1 MSEKFQK
8 FLLSVFGVLTMSILV
23 SYLVFAWTEPSQSPP
38 QGNVPAPI
46 NVGPQGQA
54 KEGGLILNT
63 GGAQYGLIVANGRVG
78 IGTSTTNSI
87 TNTLHV
93 FGNFAVEKR
102 EPGGT
107 GWIQI
112 VPSSADVSL
121 VVKIGEA
128 LRFGF
133 ANNFDGSGF
142 TEAMRINQDKNVGIG
157 TTGPSA
163 RLHVFGDT
171 SNTRTVLINIGTT
184 ASTFFP
190 LDVRSNDSSI
200 FSVRANGIVRI
211 ENPSYHNSAIQL
223 EPQST
228 FQRIAFNQLRFYDK
242 SDMVTF
248 NNGNVGIG
256 TTTPDYKLHILGDVM
271 IDNGVLRWQN
281 TNPQIVTAWD
291 TMDIYLDTD
300 NTTVADVFRI
310 WHNGPPGSATN
321 LLTISH
327 NGNVGIG
334 TTNPVQRLTVAGNIV
349 GGDPT
354 RRMDISSG
362 NLFSNSWT
370 GLEMWGDDPTRA
382 GEMMIYGRYI
392 SFRPGKTSPTSNP
405 SEAVRIDSS
414 GNVGIGT
421 ITPQYKLHVIGDV
434 KIEGNFVATGEKSAI
449 VETSSFGKRKLYAIE
464 APTVRFIDEGEGK
477 LVNGEAKI
485 YLDPM
490 FVEAIEGEILVHLT
504 PRGPVNIYVAE
515 QKENYFVVKSFDG
528 RDVEFNWMV
537 SAFRKGYKNVRMEK
551 AE

>member
-8 FLLSVFGVLTMSILV
+8 FLLSVFGVLTMSILL

-63 GGAQYGLIVANGRVG
+63 GGAPYGLIVANGRVG
-78 IGTSTTNSI
+78 IGTSTTSSI

-102 EPGGT
+102 EPSGT

-112 VPSSADVSL
+112 VPSSDDVAL
-121 VVKIGEA
+121 VVKKEEA

-133 ANNFDGSGF
+133 ASNFNSSDF
-142 TEAMRINQDKNVGIG
+142 TEVMRINPNNNVGIG

-163 RLHVFGDT
+163 KLHVFGDT

-184 ASTFFP
+184 TSTFFP
-190 LDVRSNDSSI
+190 LEVRSNDSSI
-200 FSVRANGIVRI
+200 FSVRADRIVRI
-211 ENPSYHNSAIQL
+211 ENPSFPNSAIQL
-223 EPQST
+223 EPKNG
-228 FQRIAFNQLRFYDK
+228 FHRIAFNQLRFWDWDING
-242 SDMVTF
+242 DMVTF

-256 TTTPDYKLHILGDVM
+256 TT
-271 IDNGVLRWQN
+271 
-281 TNPQIVTAWD
+281 
-291 TMDIYLDTD
+291 
-300 NTTVADVFRI
+300 
-310 WHNGPPGSATN
+310 
-321 LLTISH
+321 
-327 NGNVGIG
+327 
-334 TTNPVQRLTVAGNIV
+334 
-349 GGDPT
+349 DPAS
-354 RRMDISSG
+354 R
-362 NLFSNSWT
+362 
-370 GLEMWGDDPTRA
+370 
-382 GEMMIYGRYI
+382 
-392 SFRPGKTSPTSNP
+392 
-405 SEAVRIDSS
+405 
-414 GNVGIGT
+414 
-421 ITPQYKLHVIGDV
+421 LHVIGNV
-434 KIEGNFVATGEKSAI
+434 KIEGNLEATGDKNAI

-515 QKENYFVVKSFDG
+515 QKENYFLVKSFDG